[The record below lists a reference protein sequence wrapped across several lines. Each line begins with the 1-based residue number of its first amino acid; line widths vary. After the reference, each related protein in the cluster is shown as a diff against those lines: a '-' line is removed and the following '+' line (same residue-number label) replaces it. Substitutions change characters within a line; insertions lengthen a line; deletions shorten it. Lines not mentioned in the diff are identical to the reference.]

1 MTYSATTTQ
10 PDTLIWRYCWIVM
23 DDIFR
28 HNDPTKGAII
38 ESQEVEGWVLPQM
51 AIDTF
56 LKGRTMQQQLDDI
69 KNLALRDDDI
79 IVCAFAKCGMF
90 IFNAFQTLRNS
101 HLTQCQEKR
110 NCFHYKHFKYHM
122 ITNEIVV
129 TGVAWRPWPWRY
141 HLDSSPYRLQRVLV
155 AVYTQ

>member
-1 MTYSATTTQ
+1 
-10 PDTLIWRYCWIVM
+10 M

-56 LKGRTMQQQLDDI
+56 LKGRTMQQQMDDI

-90 IFNAFQTLRNS
+90 IFNAL
-101 HLTQCQEKR
+101 
-110 NCFHYKHFKYHM
+110 
-122 ITNEIVV
+122 
-129 TGVAWRPWPWRY
+129 
-141 HLDSSPYRLQRVLV
+141 
-155 AVYTQ
+155 

>member
-1 MTYSATTTQ
+1 
-10 PDTLIWRYCWIVM
+10 M

-56 LKGRTMQQQLDDI
+56 LKGRTMQQQMDDI

-90 IFNAFQTLRNS
+90 IVNAFQTLRNS
-101 HLTQCQEKR
+101 HLTPSQENR
-110 NCFHYKHFKYHM
+110 NCFYSKHFTYHM
-122 ITNEIVV
+122 ITSEIIV
-129 TGVAWRPWPWRY
+129 TGVA
-141 HLDSSPYRLQRVLV
+141 
-155 AVYTQ
+155 